1 MTIEKAAVVKK
12 VDGRRNNGGAR
23 AGAGRPAFVPTDD
36 ERRQVEGMSGF
47 GVPLEQIGA
56 LVRGG
61 ISTEALTAHF
71 RPELI
76 TGKAK
81 ANTKVGQ
88 TLFQKAIDGDVTAMI
103 WWSKSQMRWSDAV
116 QRVELTGAGGT
127 PLTIATQQLR
137 RLSDE
142 EIDQMETLLLKLA
155 PPAAT

>member
-1 MTIEKAAVVKK
+1 MGIEKAFVKK
-12 VDGRRNNGGAR
+12 SDGRRTNGGAR

-81 ANTKVGQ
+81 ANSKVGQ
-88 TLFQKAIDGDVTAMI
+88 TLFQKVMDGDTTAMI
-103 WWSKSQMRWSDAV
+103 WWTKTQMRWSEV
-116 QRVELTGAGGT
+116 QRMEVTGAGGA
-127 PLTIATQQLR
+127 PITIATQQLR

-155 PPAAT
+155 PPAVT